1 MLIKIIAGFAVGVLL
16 LFSACTIAVLNAG
29 VGSIH
34 INSDDVTMRLPVP
47 VLAADLALYLTPADV
62 VRGIREDLSPWKD
75 LILSSV
81 HELAECPDA
90 TFVEIDTNNERILI
104 KKNGTDLIVDV
115 DSQAEGKIYVE
126 LPIRSV
132 GRILRFLVE

>member
-1 MLIKIIAGFAVGVLL
+1 MLIKIISGFAVGVLL

-29 VGSIH
+29 VGSVY
-34 INSDDVTMRLPVP
+34 INDDEVTLWLPVP

-62 VRGIREDLSPWKD
+62 IRDIREDLHPWKD

-81 HELAECPDA
+81 HELDEWPDA
-90 TFVEIDTNNERILI
+90 TFVEIDTRNERILV

-115 DSQAEGKIYVE
+115 DSQAEGKIYIE

>member
-29 VGSIH
+29 VGSVH
-34 INSDDVTMRLPVP
+34 INSDEVTLWLPVP

-62 VRGIREDLSPWKD
+62 IMDIRENLYPWKD

-81 HELAECPDA
+81 SELAECPDA
-90 TFVEIDTNNERILI
+90 TFVEIDANNERILV
-104 KKNGTDLIVDV
+104 KKDGTDLIVDV
-115 DSQAEGKIYVE
+115 DSQTEGKIYVE

-132 GRILRFLVE
+132 ERILSFLVE

>member
-1 MLIKIIAGFAVGVLL
+1 MLIKIISGFAVGVLL

-34 INSDDVTMRLPVP
+34 INSDKVALWLPVP

-62 VRGIREDLSPWKD
+62 ISDIRENLHPWKD

-90 TFVEIDTNNERILI
+90 TLVEIDTNNERILV
-104 KKNGTDLIVDV
+104 KKDGADLIVDV
-115 DSQAEGKIYVE
+115 DSQAEGKLYME

-132 GRILRFLVE
+132 ERILRSLAE